1 MWVYDVQCKEEY
13 MSFYKDVEEMY
24 NARAKRFKEDAD
36 RHWAMAK
43 SGEGDYHYAKAKE
56 CYNEAKKN
64 KMKAEESK
72 GKSFGK
78 KK

>member
-1 MWVYDVQCKEEY
+1 
-13 MSFYKDVEEMY
+13 MSFYKDVEDMY

-43 SGEGDYHYAKAKE
+43 SGEGDYHYSKAKE
-56 CYNEAKKN
+56 FYEEAKKN
-64 KMKAEESK
+64 RIKPEQSR
-72 GKSFGK
+72 GNSFRK

>member
-1 MWVYDVQCKEEY
+1 
-13 MSFYKDVEEMY
+13 MSFYKDVEAMY

-56 CYNEAKKN
+56 CYKEAKKN

>member
-1 MWVYDVQCKEEY
+1 
-13 MSFYKDVEEMY
+13 MSFYKDFEEMY
-24 NARAKRFKEDAD
+24 NTRAKRFKQDAD

-56 CYNEAKKN
+56 CYREAKKN

>member
-1 MWVYDVQCKEEY
+1 
-13 MSFYKDVEEMY
+13 MSFYKDVEAMY

-56 CYNEAKKN
+56 CYREAKKN
-64 KMKAEESK
+64 TMKSEESK

>member
-1 MWVYDVQCKEEY
+1 

-56 CYNEAKKN
+56 FYNEAEKN
-64 KMKAEESK
+64 RMKAEESK
-72 GKSFGK
+72 GKSFRRK
-78 KK
+78 K